1 MEIIVLGII
10 VLLVAA
16 VLLFGGGK
24 LKTLLKGFVG
34 IFVEDLAKT
43 PEGAAAVY
51 NQAIDKAQNDY
62 NTAHN
67 TLQKVAG
74 QLDTSKKNVA
84 MAQDQLKKAEEKCE
98 AFAKA
103 GQFDKVELYAQQR
116 NDLLEEVEIH
126 LRAVKELEPILEE
139 AKRINNHLEQKLTTL
154 KKDKVRV
161 INDLKLNKQLKSM
174 YDDMDELKNTTN
186 VDKLL
191 DSVKEGVKDS
201 REKAVGAKV
210 VHGNKLSTKISNAD
224 QEAKKLVS
232 NDYVEELK
240 KKYQNK

>member
-1 MEIIVLGII
+1 MEVIVLGII
-10 VLLVAA
+10 VIVLAGVFIFGGSKLR
-16 VLLFGGGK
+16 VLLR
-24 LKTLLKGFVG
+24 GFVG
-34 IFVEDLAKT
+34 LFVEDLAKT

-51 NQAIDKAQNDY
+51 NQAIEKAQNDY

-74 QLDTSKKNVA
+74 QLDSSQKSVITTKDKL
-84 MAQDQLKKAEEKCE
+84 QKAEEKCE

-103 GQFDKVELYAQQR
+103 GQFDKVELFAQQR
-116 NDLLEEVEIH
+116 NDLLEELESH
-126 LRAVKELEPILEE
+126 ERAVKELEPIFEE
-139 AKRINNHLEQKLTTL
+139 AKRISNFLEQKLSKM
-154 KKDKVRV
+154 KKEKVRV
-161 INDLKLNKQLKSM
+161 INDLKLNKQLKDM
-174 YDDMDELKNTTN
+174 YDDMDEMKNVTN

-201 REKAVGAKV
+201 REQAVGAKV

-224 QEAKKLVS
+224 EDAKKLVS

-240 KKYQNK
+240 RKYQN

>member
-1 MEIIVLGII
+1 MSTIALGLIVI
-10 VLLVAA
+10 VIAGVFI
-16 VLLFGGGK
+16 FGGSQ
-24 LKTLLKGFVG
+24 LRVLLKGFVG
-34 IFVEDLAKT
+34 LFVEDLAKT
-43 PEGAAAVY
+43 PEGASAVY
-51 NQAIDKAQNDY
+51 NQAIEKSQNDY

-74 QLDTSKKNVA
+74 QLDSSQKSVISTSEKL
-84 MAQDQLKKAEEKCE
+84 QKAEEKCE

-103 GQFDKVELYAQQR
+103 GQFDKVELFAQQR
-116 NDLLEEVEIH
+116 NDLLEELEFH
-126 LRAVKELEPILEE
+126 NRTVKELEPIFEE
-139 AKRINNHLEQKLTTL
+139 AKRISNYLEQKLTKL
-154 KKDKVRV
+154 KKDKTRV
-161 INDLKLNKQLKSM
+161 TNDLRLNQQLKDM
-174 YDDMDELKNTTN
+174 YDDMDELKNTTS

-224 QEAKKLVS
+224 EDAKKLVS

-240 KKYQNK
+240 KKYQK

>member
-1 MEIIVLGII
+1 MGTVILGVILI
-10 VLLVAA
+10 LVAGVFIFGGKNLRVLLRG
-16 VLLFGGGK
+16 L
-24 LKTLLKGFVG
+24 VG
-34 IFVEDLAKT
+34 WFVEDLAKT

-51 NQAIDKAQNDY
+51 NQAIEKSQNDY

-74 QLDTSKKNVA
+74 QLDSSKKSLISTK
-84 MAQDQLKKAEEKCE
+84 DQLQKTEEKCE
-98 AFAKA
+98 AFAKS
-103 GQFDKVELYAQQR
+103 GQFDKVDLFAQQR
-116 NDLLEEVEIH
+116 NDLLDDLELQE
-126 LRAVKELEPILEE
+126 RTAKELEPIFEE
-139 AKRINNHLEQKLTTL
+139 AKRISNYLEQKLIKL
-154 KKDKVRV
+154 KKDKTRV
-161 INDLKLNKQLKSM
+161 TNDLKLNKQLKDM

-201 REKAVGAKV
+201 REKAVGARV

-224 QEAKKLVS
+224 EDAKKLVN

-240 KKYQNK
+240 KKYQK

>member
-1 MEIIVLGII
+1 METIILGII
-10 VLLVAA
+10 ILLVAA
-16 VLLFGGGK
+16 ILLFGGGK
-24 LKTLLKGFVG
+24 LKTLLKGIVG
-34 IFVEDLAKT
+34 VFVEDLAKT

-51 NQAIDKAQNDY
+51 QQAIEKAQNDY

-74 QLDTSKKNVA
+74 QLDTAKKNVLIS
-84 MAQDQLKKAEEKCE
+84 QDQLKKAEEKCE

-103 GQFDKVELYAQQR
+103 GQYDKVELYAQQR
-116 NDLLEEVEIH
+116 NDILDELENQE
-126 LRAVKELEPILEE
+126 RAVKQLAPIFEE
-139 AKRINNHLEQKLTTL
+139 AKMISNRLEQKLTQL

-161 INDLKLNKQLKSM
+161 TNDLKLNAQLKDM

-186 VDKLL
+186 IDKLL

-210 VHGNKLSTKISNAD
+210 VHNNKLSTKISNAD
-224 QEAKKLVS
+224 QEAKKLVN
-232 NDYVEELK
+232 NDYIEELK
-240 KKYQNK
+240 KKYPTK